1 LCGGGDGAEIPSQEG
16 RSMKGEPQAREAL
29 LAPADHT
36 PSKSPRRK
44 VVKFFAQRREQWK
57 GKCRAAKASLKTLQK
72 KRQRGE
78 GRPQRWKSRVQTL
91 AGERARLRAENRVL
105 EAARAVGEKKER
117 GERASPRA
125 ARRV

>member
-1 LCGGGDGAEIPSQEG
+1 MAAATGLKYPPKEG
-16 RSMKGEPQAREAL
+16 RSMKGEPQGRKAL
-29 LAPADHT
+29 LMPADRT
-36 PSKSPRRK
+36 PYKSPQRK
-44 VVKFFAQRREQWK
+44 LVKFFAQSRDQWK

-105 EAARAVGEKKER
+105 EAARAVGEKKGR
-117 GERASPRA
+117 
-125 ARRV
+125 